1 MDDIHDGLLLAAVAL
16 AALVLIAAVRSIPEV
31 PDARSLSGERPHWNL
46 APSGVRGG
54 R

>member
-1 MDDIHDGLLLAAVAL
+1 MDDMHDGLLLAAAAL
-16 AALVLIAAVRSIPEV
+16 AALVLVAAIKTLPEKVDGQPV
-31 PDARSLSGERPHWNL
+31 PGERPHWNV